1 MSTSASLRKARV
13 VPGIDPGTYVPLGMR
28 TSDMSK
34 EEMGLLLDLI
44 AAFAAAPRR
53 RLSRRGGRMR
63 KIPPWVGT
71 TDDAKIPLQ
80 VQLRILVKQH
90 GRCAVTGHKFTPGDA
105 KRLDHIKPL
114 ADGGLHGEANL
125 QWILDIEHKAK
136 TKAEA
141 EVRARVRSVAVKR
154 AGLERRHKGYIGRG
168 GKSRSRRLRSAGT
181 PEIMRRY
188 Q

>member
-1 MSTSASLRKARV
+1 
-13 VPGIDPGTYVPLGMR
+13 
-28 TSDMSK
+28 
-34 EEMGLLLDLI
+34 
-44 AAFAAAPRR
+44 
-53 RLSRRGGRMR
+53 MR

-80 VQLRILVKQH
+80 VQLRVLVKQH

-105 KRLDHIKPL
+105 KRLDHIVPI
-114 ADGGLHGEANL
+114 ADGGLHGETNL
-125 QWILDIEHKAK
+125 QWILDVEHKAK

-141 EVRARVRSVAVKR
+141 EVRARIRSVAAKH
-154 AGLERRHKGYIGRG
+154 AGLERRR
-168 GKSRSRRLRSAGT
+168 KSNWARRKEPKPPLAVAAGT